1 MKKQILAAALVLCFG
16 TATPV
21 FAAGPSFSDV
31 PSTHWAYTF
40 VETAAEQGW
49 ISGYEDG
56 TFGINDQITY
66 AQLSTML
73 TRAFYGNELETYTAP
88 SSAWYSAFC
97 GVANEAGLFKGT
109 YASESSQE
117 DSVVNQPV
125 NRYELAQ
132 IVNNVLSD
140 QNAAIQYDSAAVQAG
155 IADWSAIPTNYQNAV
170 MAANAAGVISSMD
183 SQGTL
188 GGGGLMT
195 RGQAAVVMTRLNEV
209 VSTGSSAATTP
220 TEPQVP
226 QETQD
231 PEPPVKTSGTYV
243 GSVDSDK
250 YHIPGCRFAE
260 KILPENEIWFDTVE
274 EAQAAGYTACGVC
287 HPG

>member
-1 MKKQILAAALVLCFG
+1 MKKRILAAALALWFG
-16 TATPV
+16 AATPV
-21 FAAGPSFSDV
+21 FAAGSSFSDV
-31 PSTHWAYTF
+31 PSTHWAFSF
-40 VETAAEQGW
+40 VETAAGNGW
-49 ISGYEDG
+49 ISGYENG
-56 TFGINDQITY
+56 TFGVNDPITY

-73 TRAFYGNELETYTAP
+73 TRAFYSDELEAYTAP

-97 GVANEAGLFKGT
+97 GVAEEAGLFDGT
-109 YASESSQE
+109 YADGSSQE

-132 IVNNVLSD
+132 IVYNVLIG
-140 QNAAIQYDSAAVQAG
+140 QGAAVAYDATSVQAG
-155 IADWSAIPTNYQNAV
+155 ISDWSAIPANYQSAV

-183 SQGTL
+183 SQGTF
-188 GGGGLMT
+188 GGSSSMT
-195 RGQAAVVMTRLNEV
+195 RAQAAVVMTRINDLV
-209 VSTGSSAATTP
+209 ASSANAP
-220 TEPQVP
+220 AEPDKP
-226 QETQD
+226 QES
-231 PEPPVKTSGTYV
+231 EPPVQSSGTYV

-260 KILPENEIWFDTVE
+260 RILPENEIWFDTVE

>member
-1 MKKQILAAALVLCFG
+1 MKQKLLSLALSCTLCFG
-16 TATPV
+16 MSTPV

-31 PSTHWAYTF
+31 PSTHWAYSF
-40 VETAAEQGW
+40 VETAAGHGW
-49 ISGYEDG
+49 ISGYDNG
-56 TFGINDQITY
+56 TFGVNDQITY

-73 TRAFYGNELETYTAP
+73 TRAFYSSELAAYTAP

-97 GVANEAGLFKGT
+97 GVAEEAGLFGGT
-109 YASESSQE
+109 FASGSGQES
-117 DSVVNQPV
+117 SVVNQPV
-125 NRYELAQ
+125 SRYELAQ
-132 IVNNVLSD
+132 IVYNVLSD
-140 QNAAIQYDSAAVQAG
+140 QDADISFDAASVQAG
-155 IADWSAIPTNYQNAV
+155 ISDWSAIPANYQNAV
-170 MAANAAGVISSMD
+170 MAANSAGVISSVD
-183 SQGTL
+183 SQGTFS
-188 GGGGLMT
+188 GSTLMT
-195 RGQAAVVMTRLNEV
+195 RGQAAVVMTRLNEL
-209 VSTGSSAATTP
+209 VSSGASVQPAD
-220 TEPQVP
+220 PQAP

-260 KILPENEIWFDTVE
+260 KILPENEIWFDTIE

>member
-1 MKKQILAAALVLCFG
+1 MKKQMIATALILCFG
-16 TATPV
+16 AVTPA
-21 FAAGPSFSDV
+21 FAAGSNFSDV
-31 PSTHWAYTF
+31 PSTHWAFSF
-40 VETAAEQGW
+40 VETAAENGW

-56 TFGINDQITY
+56 SFGVNDQITY

-73 TRAFYGNELETYTAP
+73 TRAFYSNELETYTAP

-97 GVANEAGLFKGT
+97 GVAEEAGLFDGT
-109 YASESSQE
+109 HVSGSSQE

-132 IVNNVLSD
+132 IAYNVLSD
-140 QNAAIQYDSAAVQAG
+140 QEVSIQYDAADVQAS
-155 IADWSAIPTNYQNAV
+155 IADWGAIPANYQTAV
-170 MAANAAGVISSMD
+170 MTANAAGVISSID
-183 SQGTL
+183 SQGTF
-188 GGGGLMT
+188 GGSNPMT
-195 RGQAAVVMTRLNEV
+195 RAQAAVVMTRINEV
-209 VSTGSSAATTP
+209 VAENSGVPVTP
-220 TEPQVP
+220 DNPQGP
-226 QETQD
+226 DTPAQS
-231 PEPPVKTSGTYV
+231 SGTYV